1 MYSVTKC
8 TLKYTPNM
16 NKAPLTIFNN
26 YKSNKYVWLK
36 ISQFSRKLEEKLMND
51 ILLMLPGP
59 TTVHPRVL
67 NAMSQAVVNHRGA
80 KYGEILTETTELM
93 SKVFQTENNSY
104 LLTGS
109 GTAAMEA
116 GIANTVAPGEKMLNV
131 VGGKF
136 GERFMKI
143 AQTHGIDAQ
152 ELAVEWGTA
161 VTPEAIKEA
170 LDADEDIKAVSVI
183 HNETSTG
190 VAAPIEEIG
199 KVMKNYDALYIVDTV
214 SSLAGDEVNVDKF
227 GIDVCLTGSQKC
239 IAAPPGMGANT
250 FSDDAWA
257 AAEKVETNT
266 FYLDMKAA
274 RKSGDKVPPQT
285 PYTPS
290 VSLTYAMNEALKM
303 IMEEGL
309 DNRVA
314 RHHKAAKA
322 SVAAVKALGLEL
334 FADEAVSSATVT
346 AVKMPEGITDDQ
358 FRGTTRDKYGVELA
372 GGQDHLKGNI
382 FRIGHMGN
390 ISYKE
395 LLQTFGAIGMTLKGL
410 DVIDDAGAGV
420 ASIAESYL

>member
-1 MYSVTKC
+1 MD
-8 TLKYTPNM
+8 
-16 NKAPLTIFNN
+16 
-26 YKSNKYVWLK
+26 
-36 ISQFSRKLEEKLMND
+36 E

-59 TTVHPRVL
+59 TTADPRVL
-67 NAMSQAVVNHRGA
+67 AAMSKAVVNHRGA

-93 SKVFQTENNSY
+93 SKVFQTPNKSY

-116 GIANTVAPGEKMLNV
+116 AIANTVAPGEKMLNV

-161 VTPEAIKEA
+161 VTPKQIEEA
-170 LDADEDIKAVSVI
+170 LDENEDIKAISVI

-199 KVMKNYDALYIVDTV
+199 KVMRNYDALYIVDTV
-214 SSLAGDEVNVDKF
+214 SSLAGDYVDVEKF
-227 GIDVCLTGSQKC
+227 GIDVCVTGSQKC
-239 IAAPPGMGANT
+239 LAAPPGMAAIT
-250 FSDDAWA
+250 LSDEAWKA
-257 AAEKVETNT
+257 VDNVETNT
-266 FYLDMKAA
+266 YYLDLKAA
-274 RKSGDKVPPQT
+274 RKSGNKNPPET

-290 VSLTYAMNEALKM
+290 VSLTYAMNEALK
-303 IMEEGL
+303 IVMEEGL
-309 DNRVA
+309 ENRVA

-346 AVKMPEGITDDQ
+346 AVKMPEGIADAD

-382 FRIGHMGN
+382 FRIGHMGC

-395 LLQTFGAIGMTLKGL
+395 LVQTFAAIGMTLKGL
-410 DVIDDAGAGV
+410 GAIDDAGAGV
-420 ASIAESYL
+420 ASITESDL

>member
-1 MYSVTKC
+1 
-8 TLKYTPNM
+8 
-16 NKAPLTIFNN
+16 
-26 YKSNKYVWLK
+26 
-36 ISQFSRKLEEKLMND
+36 MND

-67 NAMSQAVVNHRGA
+67 NAMSQAVVNHRSA

-93 SKVFQTENNSY
+93 SKVFQTPNNSY

-116 GIANTVAPGEKMLNV
+116 GIANTVAPGEKMLNI

-143 AQTHGIDAQ
+143 ANAHGIETK

-161 VTPEAIKEA
+161 VTPEAIEEA
-170 LDADEDIKAVSVI
+170 LEADEDIKAISVI

-214 SSLAGDEVNVDKF
+214 SSLGGDYVDVEKF

-239 IAAPPGMGANT
+239 LAAPPGMAAIT
-250 FSDDAWA
+250 LSDDAWA
-257 AAEKVETNT
+257 AVDKNDNTNT
-266 FYLDMKAA
+266 FYLDLKAA
-274 RKSGDKVPPQT
+274 RKSGDKVPPET

-303 IMEEGL
+303 VMEEGL
-309 DNRVA
+309 ENRVA

-322 SVAAVKALGLEL
+322 SVDAVKALGLEL

-346 AVKMPEGITDDQ
+346 AVKMPEGITDAD

-395 LLQTFGAIGMTLKGL
+395 LTQTFAAIGMTLKGL
-410 DVIDDAGAGV
+410 GVIEDAGAGV

>member
-1 MYSVTKC
+1 MD
-8 TLKYTPNM
+8 
-16 NKAPLTIFNN
+16 
-26 YKSNKYVWLK
+26 
-36 ISQFSRKLEEKLMND
+36 E

-80 KYGEILTETTELM
+80 KYGEILTETSELM
-93 SKVFQTENNSY
+93 SDVFQTSNQSY

-116 GIANTVAPGEKMLNV
+116 AISNVVNSGEKILNV

-143 AQTHGIDAQ
+143 ANAHGITTE

-161 VTPEAIKEA
+161 VTPEAIKAA
-170 LDADEDIKAVSVI
+170 LDADEDIKAVSVV

-190 VAAPIEEIG
+190 VAAPIEAIG
-199 KVMKNYDALYIVDTV
+199 KVMKNDALYIVDTV
-214 SSLAGDEVNVDKF
+214 SSLGGDYVDVDKF
-227 GIDVCLTGSQKC
+227 GIDVCITGSQKC
-239 IAAPPGMGANT
+239 IAAPPGMAAIT
-250 FSDDAWA
+250 LSDDAWA
-257 AAEKVETNT
+257 AADKVDSHT
-266 FYLDMKAA
+266 FYLDMQAA
-274 RKSGDKVPPQT
+274 KKSGDKNPPQT

-303 IMEEGL
+303 VMEEGL
-309 DNRVA
+309 ENRVA

-322 SVAAVKALGLEL
+322 SVAAAKALGLEL
-334 FADEAVSSATVT
+334 FADEKVSSATVT
-346 AVKMPEGITDDQ
+346 AVKMPEGVTDAE

-395 LLQTFGAIGMTLKGL
+395 LVQTFAAIGMTLKGL
-410 DVIDDAGAGV
+410 GAIEDAGAGV
-420 ASIAESYL
+420 ASITESYL

>member
-1 MYSVTKC
+1 M
-8 TLKYTPNM
+8 LN
-16 NKAPLTIFNN
+16 LFLFNGG
-26 YKSNKYVWLK
+26 KS
-36 ISQFSRKLEEKLMND
+36 MDD

-59 TTVHPRVL
+59 TTVDPRVL
-67 NAMSQAVVNHRGA
+67 AAMSKAVVNHRGA

-93 SKVFQTENNSY
+93 SKVFQTPNKSY

-109 GTAAMEA
+109 GTAAMETA
-116 GIANTVAPGEKMLNV
+116 VANTVAPGEKILNV

-161 VTPEAIKEA
+161 VTPKQIEEAF
-170 LDADEDIKAVSVI
+170 DADEDIKAKTVV

-190 VAAPIEEIG
+190 VAAPIEDIG

-214 SSLAGDEVNVDKF
+214 SSLGGDHVDVEKF
-227 GIDVCLTGSQKC
+227 GIDVCVTGSQKC
-239 IAAPPGMGANT
+239 LAAPPGMAAIT
-250 FSDDAWA
+250 LSDDAWKA
-257 AAEKVETNT
+257 VDNVETNT
-266 FYLDMKAA
+266 FYLDLKAA
-274 RKSGDKVPPQT
+274 RKSGDKNPPET

-290 VSLTYAMNEALKM
+290 VSLTYAMNEALK
-303 IMEEGL
+303 IVMEEGL
-309 DNRVA
+309 ENRVA

-346 AVKMPEGITDDQ
+346 AVKIPEGVSDAD

-372 GGQDHLKGNI
+372 GGQDHLKGNV
-382 FRIGHMGN
+382 FRIGHMGC

-395 LLQTFGAIGMTLKGL
+395 LIQTFAAIGMTLKGL
-410 DVIDDAGAGV
+410 GAIDDAGAGV
-420 ASIAESYL
+420 ASITESYL

>member
-1 MYSVTKC
+1 M
-8 TLKYTPNM
+8 LNLFFD
-16 NKAPLTIFNN
+16 NGG
-26 YKSNKYVWLK
+26 KSMDN
-36 ISQFSRKLEEKLMND
+36 

-59 TTVHPRVL
+59 TTVDPRVL
-67 NAMSQAVVNHRGA
+67 AAMSKAVVNHRGA

-93 SKVFQTENNSY
+93 SKVFQTPNKSY

-109 GTAAMEA
+109 GTAAMETA
-116 GIANTVAPGEKMLNV
+116 VANTVAPGEKMLNV

-143 AQTHGIDAQ
+143 AKTHGIDAQ

-161 VTPEAIKEA
+161 VTPKQIEEV
-170 LDADEDIKAVSVI
+170 LDANEDIKAITVV

-214 SSLAGDEVNVDKF
+214 SSLGGDYVDVEKY
-227 GIDVCLTGSQKC
+227 GIDVCVTGSQKC
-239 IAAPPGMGANT
+239 LAAPPGMAAIT
-250 FSDDAWA
+250 LSDDAWKA
-257 AAEKVETNT
+257 VDKVETNT
-266 FYLDMKAA
+266 FYLDLKAA
-274 RKSGDKVPPQT
+274 RKSGDKNPPET

-290 VSLTYAMNEALKM
+290 VSLTYAMNEALK
-303 IMEEGL
+303 IVMEEGIE
-309 DNRVA
+309 NRVA

-346 AVKMPEGITDDQ
+346 AVKMPEGITDTD

-372 GGQDHLKGNI
+372 GGQDHLKGNV
-382 FRIGHMGN
+382 FRIGHMGC

-395 LLQTFGAIGMTLKGL
+395 LVQTFAAIGMTLKGL
-410 DVIDDAGAGV
+410 GAIEDAGAGV
-420 ASIAESYL
+420 ASITESYL